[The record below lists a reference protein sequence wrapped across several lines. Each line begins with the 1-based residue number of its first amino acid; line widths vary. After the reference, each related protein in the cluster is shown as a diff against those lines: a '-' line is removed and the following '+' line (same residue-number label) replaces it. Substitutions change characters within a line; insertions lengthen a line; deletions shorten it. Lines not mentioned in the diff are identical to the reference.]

1 LSTDCASSRG
11 SPPPPAL
18 VNSLSDEE
26 DESDGERT
34 TSNRWEPAPPS
45 PWAEGAAME
54 LVPEAGA
61 EPPTAK
67 LSLKVPAGTAEAPAG
82 AAEVPPTL
90 KEEEAG
96 LL

>member
-1 LSTDCASSRG
+1 
-11 SPPPPAL
+11 
-18 VNSLSDEE
+18 
-26 DESDGERT
+26 
-34 TSNRWEPAPPS
+34 
-45 PWAEGAAME
+45 ME